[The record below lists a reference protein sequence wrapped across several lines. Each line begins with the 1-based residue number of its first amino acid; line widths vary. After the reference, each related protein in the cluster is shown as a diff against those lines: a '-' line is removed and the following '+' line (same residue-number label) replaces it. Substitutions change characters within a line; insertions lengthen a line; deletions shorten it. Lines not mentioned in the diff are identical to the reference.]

1 MSIGTLTKTATET
14 YLAYKFI
21 RLMQKDFK
29 DWHAYQ
35 LGIIDDKGNLLK
47 RPKTDEEKQA
57 YGPMTAAVRSLKKN
71 LARIPG
77 AQTWVTFNSMLSAMQ
92 SRVGLTE
99 ADIEIIQENMKLIFE
114 EDGAMVAGDA
124 KGDPDKIAAG
134 ENSGAIVNKGPQVL
148 GKTKK
153 AKTTSSK

>member
-29 DWHAYQ
+29 DWKAYEY
-35 LGIIDDKGNLLK
+35 GIIDDKGNLLK
-47 RPKTDEEKQA
+47 RPKTDEEKKA

-71 LARIPG
+71 LSRIPG

-92 SRVGLTE
+92 SRIGLSE
-99 ADIEIIQENMKLIFE
+99 ADIEIIQENMKLMLE
-114 EDGAMVAGDA
+114 NDGAMVAGDA
-124 KGDPDKIAAG
+124 GGNPIKIASG
-134 ENSGAIVNKGPQVL
+134 ENSGPIVNKGPQIM
-148 GKTKK
+148 GKKKKETK
-153 AKTTSSK
+153 